1 MDTQRRDRLIDE
13 YYDAVDSRDIDRF
26 AAVFAPEAT
35 HFRPGQGT
43 LAGLEEIQRYFRED
57 WRSSET
63 SHTVEKRI
71 HDPDVTV
78 TRMAVSGVYEGEPF
92 DGRFLAEFE
101 FTAADGAITAYRLY
115 RGYER

>member
-1 MDTQRRDRLIDE
+1 MDTERRNRLIDT
-13 YYDAVDSRDIDRF
+13 YYDAVDSRDVERF
-26 AAVFAPEAT
+26 ADVFASAAT

-43 LAGLEEIQRYFRED
+43 LDGLDEIQRYFRED

-71 HDPDVTV
+71 HDPEVTV

-101 FTAADGAITAYRLY
+101 FTPADDAITAYRLY